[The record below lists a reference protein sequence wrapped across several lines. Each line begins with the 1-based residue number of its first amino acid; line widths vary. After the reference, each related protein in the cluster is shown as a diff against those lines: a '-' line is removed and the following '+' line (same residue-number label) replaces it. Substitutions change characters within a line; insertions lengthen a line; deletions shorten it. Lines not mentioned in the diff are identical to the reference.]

1 MLGGNLI
8 SSVPITMTTFLT
20 ESISK
25 KDTYNQYYQYEKNPR
40 HGYLPQEELKS
51 NNLGVL
57 EKNYQK
63 QAN

>member
-1 MLGGNLI
+1 LLGGDLT
-8 SSVPITMTTFLT
+8 SSGSITMTTSLT

-40 HGYLPQEELKS
+40 HGYFPQEELKS

-57 EKNYQK
+57 KKNYQK